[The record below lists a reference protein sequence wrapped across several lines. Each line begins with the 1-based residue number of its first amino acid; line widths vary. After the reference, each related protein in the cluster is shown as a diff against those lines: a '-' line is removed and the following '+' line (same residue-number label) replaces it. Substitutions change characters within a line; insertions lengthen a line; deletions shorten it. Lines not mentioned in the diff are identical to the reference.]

1 MGRARADDNPGEFE
15 VNVQAIRFR
24 RPATRGPGAVRLL
37 LVATLALAVAGPF
50 FLRAADAGVLVPR
63 TAISVGSGLWS
74 DPATWRDGR
83 APGAGTAV
91 TIAVG
96 TVVIL
101 DVDATVSG
109 IAVDGGL
116 GFDPTRSV
124 RLLSTRNIVVAGT
137 LAMKPDSPVLVHRLR
152 FVGVDDSKFVGG
164 GTSVLA
170 SDVGLWVTGAGRLD
184 LQGAPKTAWLH
195 LAGGLRAGQSAGIAL
210 EQSPV
215 GWRPGDEVFVAPTT
229 PPAAPRTAAGKA
241 SWSGF
246 ESTSLTGIAGDT
258 VTLATPA
265 QRTHPV
271 VGGRWTAEIGDL
283 TRNVKIEGTATGY
296 SHVFIHSTAPQTV
309 RFVELTYMGTDR
321 VIGRYPL
328 HFHHDGDG
336 SRGSVVDGVVVH
348 KSMNH
353 AFVPHAS
360 NGITFTD
367 TIAFDIGHSAYW
379 WDPDTT
385 VSRGNGSGG
394 IVFDHAIAAAVFS
407 KTGIRLAGFRLGQ
420 GPDLTNTV
428 RDSVA
433 VGIQGSSESSGFQWL
448 GGASNWNFSD
458 NIAHNNKVLGIL
470 VWQNDHVNQDVNGF
484 TEYYS
489 KTGILHGAY
498 KNQYHYRDVTLYGN
512 SSTGLTLLATAKAN
526 GIVFDRLHVDGAGI
540 TQIGV
545 FSCCHQL
552 DGTTYPTTL
561 SNCSVDR
568 TVFGS
573 VWMGVG
579 RSGATALHVAN
590 CALGAKPFYFQAG
603 TPSAGAIEVTG
614 PTGNFRLTPTAS
626 NAAST
631 FNSAW
636 NAWSSPLP

>member
-1 MGRARADDNPGEFE
+1 
-15 VNVQAIRFR
+15 VQTIRYR
-24 RPATRGPGAVRLL
+24 RPAPRRPGAVRLL
-37 LVATLALAVAGPF
+37 LVVTLAVAVAGPF
-50 FLRAADAGVLVPR
+50 FLRAADAGVVGPPLS
-63 TAISVGSGLWS
+63 TSVRSGRWS
-74 DPATWRDGR
+74 DPATWRGGR
-83 APGAGTAV
+83 APGTGTAV
-91 TIAVG
+91 TIATG
-96 TVVIL
+96 TIVIL

-109 IAVDGGL
+109 VAVDGVL
-116 GFDPTRSV
+116 GFDPARSI
-124 RLLSTRNIVVAGT
+124 RLLSTRNVVVAGV
-137 LAMKPDSPVLVHRLR
+137 LAMKPDSAAVVHRLR
-152 FVGVDDSKFVGG
+152 FVGVDDAKFVGG
-164 GTSVLA
+164 GMSVLA

-195 LAGGLRAGQSAGIAL
+195 LAGALRAGQSAGVAL
-210 EQSPV
+210 DRSPV
-215 GWRPGDEVFVAPTT
+215 GWRRGDEVFIAPTT
-229 PPAAPRTAAGKA
+229 PPAAPATAAGRA

-246 ESTSLTGIAGDT
+246 ESTSLAGIAGAT
-258 VTLATPA
+258 VALATPA
-265 QRTHPV
+265 QRAHPV
-271 VGGRWTAEIGDL
+271 VAGRWTAEIGDL

-296 SHVFIHSTAPQTV
+296 AHVLIHSTAPQTI

-336 SRGSVVDGVVVH
+336 SRGSVVEGVVVH
-348 KSMNH
+348 KSLNH
-353 AFVPHAS
+353 AFVPHDS

-367 TIAFDIGHSAYW
+367 TIAFDVAHSAYW
-379 WDPDTT
+379 WDPDTR

-394 IVFDHAIAAAVFS
+394 IVFDRAIAADVFS
-407 KTGIRLAGFRLGQ
+407 KTGTRLAGFRLGQ
-420 GPDLTNTV
+420 GPDLSNTV
-428 RDSVA
+428 RNSVA
-433 VGIQGSSESSGFQWL
+433 VGVQGSGQSSGFQWAA
-448 GGASNWNFSD
+448 GASNWNFSD
-458 NIAHNNKVLGIL
+458 NVAHNDKVLGIL
-470 VWQNDHVNQDVNGF
+470 VWQNDSRSQMVDGF

-512 SSTGLTLLATAKAN
+512 SSTGVTLLATAKAH

-552 DGTTYPTTL
+552 AGRTNPTTL

-573 VWMGVG
+573 VWMGAG
-579 RSGATALHVAN
+579 RAAATTMHVAN

-614 PTGNFRLTPTAS
+614 PTGDFRLTPTAP

-631 FNSAW
+631 FNAAW
-636 NAWSSPLP
+636 NAWSTPLP